1 MYQTVH
7 TSNALV
13 GTCKMG
19 PKGDNLSVVGGDLR
33 VHGLKGNTNKIKPF
47 LAFCDIAVFSEYHSN
62 SSLRGNSCS
71 CSWANYRYMK

>member
-33 VHGLKGNTNKIKPF
+33 VHGLKGKTNKIKSF
-47 LAFCDIAVFSEYHSN
+47 LAFCDIAVQCLVNIIGTLLLEGA
-62 SSLRGNSCS
+62 LTLTLGPII
-71 CSWANYRYMK
+71 AT